1 MLNVQ
6 RERNSTTLRIICL
19 AFDVYCQMSRPPL
32 SNAAPITIIANV
44 YINTG
49 PVAQDRLRRP
59 AHSSPIL
66 TLLHSY
72 TTVSI
77 KRIMSELYIFE

>member
-1 MLNVQ
+1 MLNVN
-6 RERNSTTLRIICL
+6 RERNGTTFRIICL
-19 AFDVYCQMSRPPL
+19 AFDVVCEMCRPPL

-49 PVAQDRLRRP
+49 PVARRP

-72 TTVSI
+72 RTVSI